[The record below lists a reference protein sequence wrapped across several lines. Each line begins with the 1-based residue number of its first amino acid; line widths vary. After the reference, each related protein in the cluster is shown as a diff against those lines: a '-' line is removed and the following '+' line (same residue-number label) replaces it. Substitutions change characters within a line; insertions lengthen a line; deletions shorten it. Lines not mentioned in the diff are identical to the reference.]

1 MIEIFH
7 VLSKKDEKLNEEL
20 LKSLSESTAAESSN
34 YQNSYKIIEHL
45 AQLNQQNEQSQS
57 TFNKR
62 IIEIFQSHILNAEA
76 NFKADYLISLFE
88 SLNSVI
94 TKSND
99 LSDNM
104 ELFGRLIEKLID
116 SCLLGDR
123 NSSFSNSRVIIKLSL
138 LVKSFSLK

>member
-1 MIEIFH
+1 MVEIFH

-45 AQLNQQNEQSQS
+45 AQLNQNEQSQA

-76 NFKADYLISLFE
+76 NFKVDYLISLFE

-99 LSDNM
+99 LSGNM

>member
-1 MIEIFH
+1 MVEIFH

-45 AQLNQQNEQSQS
+45 AQLNQNEQSQA

-62 IIEIFQSHILNAEA
+62 IIEIFQSHVLNSEA

>member
-1 MIEIFH
+1 MVEIFH

-45 AQLNQQNEQSQS
+45 AQLNQNEQSQA

>member
-1 MIEIFH
+1 MVEIFH

-45 AQLNQQNEQSQS
+45 AQLNQNEQSQS